1 VANSVS
7 EKFNSLMPAVLDRTD
22 EIYRAWVGDE
32 DTDEG
37 ALTNEFKTV
46 TDFINYYTRTQRVD
60 ESETN
65 LLEFIVKIFSGLHR
79 NYSEPDD
86 YLRLRYKALVERK
99 RTTHWNGK
107 ISIKKVFT
115 YFFEEKNIYLIEQY
129 PVNNLIVNGEF
140 ENLEGWT
147 YNQADTE
154 FRIIYSW
161 SFEGGTAILI
171 NPSKENP
178 TGYMEQQIAAAS
190 AGVYELLFFYSSPK
204 GKNGDVLFSIRDGS
218 GKYWNGTAWV
228 SGEYLFHE
236 IHNDIP
242 GYYKAVQKTVKIPS
256 ITNIT
261 IRFKNK
267 NGTGVLVDSVRFGK
281 VVDPAIRLYITAD
294 PELFY
299 NYEIKFDKKYI
310 YNGFREYY
318 IQTDMESILKMIHPA
333 GVYAEMSILSS
344 RLSIPWD
351 RITIDWS
358 AIIKLNW
365 HVIHDSTRAYNSGSI
380 TFRNLYFDNT
390 LKFNEAYNFD
400 SKEIIR
406 NVGPN
411 DLTYREALS
420 SHTRKYKYNKIIRPT
435 RQLYFNGHIG
445 FNSKYKYS
453 GLTMGASVSFVTM
466 NVKKQVMNQG
476 TAQAVFDSLWN
487 FGGGINF
494 GGQYT
499 TYQPGFE
506 IYPVREV

>member
-60 ESETN
+60 EAETN

-115 YFFEEKNIYLIEQY
+115 YFFDEKNIYMIEQY

-171 NPSKENP
+171 NPSKKNSA
-178 TGYMEQQIAAAS
+178 GYMEQQIAAAS

-242 GYYKAVQKTVKIPS
+242 GYYKAVQKTVKIPA

-267 NGTGVLVDSVRFGK
+267 NGNGVLVDSVRFGK

-299 NYEIKFDKKYI
+299 NYEIKFDKK
-310 YNGFREYY
+310 
-318 IQTDMESILKMIHPA
+318 
-333 GVYAEMSILSS
+333 
-344 RLSIPWD
+344 
-351 RITIDWS
+351 
-358 AIIKLNW
+358 
-365 HVIHDSTRAYNSGSI
+365 
-380 TFRNLYFDNT
+380 
-390 LKFNEAYNFD
+390 
-400 SKEIIR
+400 
-406 NVGPN
+406 
-411 DLTYREALS
+411 
-420 SHTRKYKYNKIIRPT
+420 
-435 RQLYFNGHIG
+435 
-445 FNSKYKYS
+445 
-453 GLTMGASVSFVTM
+453 
-466 NVKKQVMNQG
+466 
-476 TAQAVFDSLWN
+476 
-487 FGGGINF
+487 FG
-494 GGQYT
+494 
-499 TYQPGFE
+499 
-506 IYPVREV
+506 